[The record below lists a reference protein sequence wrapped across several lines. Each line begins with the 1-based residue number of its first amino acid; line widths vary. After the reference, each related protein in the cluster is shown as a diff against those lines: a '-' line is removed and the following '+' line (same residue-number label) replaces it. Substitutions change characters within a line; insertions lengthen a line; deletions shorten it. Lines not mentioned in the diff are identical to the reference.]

1 MEAVQD
7 GEREEASSTQSSSSA
22 PSPALK
28 VSFVGREEIL
38 ATIKAHLAKGQHV
51 CLHGDRGIGKSAIIE
66 EVVRWLREEKPGL
79 RVVHVPDEMTFK
91 NLLVYLAREL
101 HELGLFRHPL
111 IPADEMERL
120 GWPHIS
126 KRTRALTLY
135 ELGSAVV
142 TSLRGEGVLLVIDS
156 LNKVKPTDQA
166 WLQDIIKNAVCL
178 VATRDKDE
186 KNLKPLLARFE
197 LVEVPPLTRSEAYD
211 MMDALLAVHP
221 VPSTDP
227 KHYRKAVW
235 DASKGYPNAIR
246 DLIWKGSLEKYV
258 DKEHIRGLAH
268 DAGVKGFSIAPG
280 ILILVAVFSIW
291 RYVAR
296 GVGDQ
301 DGLIIGGVGSVLFTV
316 VWLFM
321 RRLG

>member
-1 MEAVQD
+1 MEMTAED
-7 GEREEASSTQSSSSA
+7 DEREETSSTHA
-22 PSPALK
+22 RPTP
-28 VSFVGREEIL
+28 FVGRAEIL
-38 ATIKAHLAKGQHV
+38 ATVKEHLLKGQHV
-51 CLHGDRGIGKSAIIE
+51 CLYGDRGIGKTAITE
-66 EVVRWLREEKPGL
+66 EIVLWLKEEKPNL
-79 RVVHVPDEMTFK
+79 RFIHVSDEMTFK
-91 NLLVYLAREL
+91 NLLVSLAREL
-101 HELGLFRHPL
+101 HELGIFRHPL
-111 IPADEMERL
+111 IAPEEMGTL
-120 GWPHIS
+120 GWSQIS
-126 KRTRALTLY
+126 KRTRALTLH

-142 TSLRGEGVLLVIDS
+142 TSLRGEGLLLVIDS

-178 VATRDKDE
+178 LATRDKDE

-197 LVEVPPLTRSEAYD
+197 LVHVPPLSRSEAYD
-211 MMDALLAVHP
+211 LMEAFLVEHP
-221 VPSTDP
+221 VPSTDQ

-280 ILILVAVFSIW
+280 ILILVAAFSIW

-301 DGLIIGGVGSVLFTV
+301 DGLIIGGVGSALFGV
-316 VWLFM
+316 IWLFM
-321 RRLG
+321 RRMG

>member
-1 MEAVQD
+1 MEMTASD
-7 GEREEASSTQSSSSA
+7 DEREDTSSTHPRSA
-22 PSPALK
+22 P
-28 VSFVGREEIL
+28 FVGREEIL
-38 ATIKAHLAKGQHV
+38 ASVKEHLLKGQHV
-51 CLHGDRGIGKSAIIE
+51 CLYGDRGIGKTAIVE
-66 EVVRWLREEKPGL
+66 EVARWLQEEKPGL
-79 RVVHVPDEMTFK
+79 RVVHVADEMTFK
-91 NLLVYLAREL
+91 NLLVQLAKEL
-101 HELGLFRHPL
+101 HELGIFRHPL
-111 IPADEMERL
+111 ISPDEMEEL
-120 GWPHIS
+120 EWTQIS
-126 KRTRALTLY
+126 KRTRALTLH

-166 WLQDIIKNAVCL
+166 WLQDIIKNAVCV

-197 LVEVPPLTRSEAYD
+197 LVKVPPLSRAEGYD
-211 MMDALLAVHP
+211 MMDALLAEHP

-280 ILILVAVFSIW
+280 ILLIVAAFSIW

-301 DGLIIGGVGSVLFTV
+301 DGLIIGGVGSALFGV
-316 VWLFM
+316 IWLFM
-321 RRLG
+321 RRMG

>member
-1 MEAVQD
+1 MQATQEVEQ
-7 GEREEASSTQSSSSA
+7 EEQPSTKNSA
-22 PSPALK
+22 PA
-28 VSFVGREEIL
+28 FIGRSDIL
-38 ATIKAHLAKGQHV
+38 DTVKQHLLKGQHV
-51 CLHGDRGIGKSAIIE
+51 CLYGDRGIGKTAITE
-66 EVVRWLREEKPGL
+66 EFVRWLRAEKPGL
-79 RVVHVPDEMTFK
+79 RVIHLADEMTFK
-91 NLLVYLAREL
+91 NLLVQLAREL
-101 HELGLFRHPL
+101 HELGIFRHPL
-111 IPADEMERL
+111 ISPDEMEEL
-120 GWPHIS
+120 EWPQIS
-126 KRTRALTLY
+126 KRTRALTLH
-135 ELGSAVV
+135 ELGSTVV
-142 TSLRGEGVLLVIDS
+142 TSLRGEGVFLVIDS

-178 VATRDKDE
+178 LATRDKDE
-186 KNLKPLLARFE
+186 KNLKPLLSRFE
-197 LVEVPPLTRSEAYD
+197 LVHVPPLSKTEAYD
-211 MMDALLAVHP
+211 LMEVMLVEHP

-280 ILILVAVFSIW
+280 ILLIVAAFSIW

-301 DGLIIGGVGSVLFTV
+301 DGLIIGGVGSALFGV
-316 VWLFM
+316 IWLFM

>member
-1 MEAVQD
+1 MDATQEP
-7 GEREEASSTQSSSSA
+7 EPKEHPSTQA
-22 PSPALK
+22 PSPT
-28 VSFVGREEIL
+28 FIGRTPIL
-38 ATIKAHLAKGQHV
+38 DTVKQHLLKGQHV
-51 CLHGDRGIGKSAIIE
+51 CLYGDRGIGKTAITE
-66 EVVRWLREEKPGL
+66 EVVRWLRDEKPGL
-79 RVVHVPDEMTFK
+79 RVIHLADEMTFK
-91 NLLVYLAREL
+91 NLLVQLAREL
-101 HELGLFRHPL
+101 HELGLFTHPL
-111 IPADEMERL
+111 ISPDEMATLE
-120 GWPHIS
+120 WPQIS
-126 KRTRALTLY
+126 KRTRALTLH

-178 VATRDKDE
+178 LATRDKDE

-197 LVEVPPLTRSEAYD
+197 LVHVPALSKAEAYD
-211 MMDALLAVHP
+211 LMEAFLVEHP

-268 DAGVKGFSIAPG
+268 DAGVRGFSIAPG
-280 ILILVAVFSIW
+280 ILILVAVFSVW
-291 RYVAR
+291 RHLAR
-296 GVGDQ
+296 GTGDQ
-301 DGLIIGGVGSVLFTV
+301 DGLIIGGVGSVVFGVIWLFT
-316 VWLFM
+316 
-321 RRLG
+321 RRMG

>member
-1 MEAVQD
+1 MDPAFQNV
-7 GEREEASSTQSSSSA
+7 EREEPLANQIITTTFIGRSS
-22 PSPALK
+22 
-28 VSFVGREEIL
+28 IL
-38 ATIKAHLAKGQHV
+38 DTAKQHLLKGQHV
-51 CLHGDRGIGKSAIIE
+51 CLYGDRGIGKTAITE

-79 RVVHVPDEMTFK
+79 RVIHLADEMTFK
-91 NLLVYLAREL
+91 NLLIQLVKEL
-101 HELGLFRHPL
+101 HELGLFNHPL
-111 IPADEMERL
+111 IPPDEMATL
-120 GWPHIS
+120 KWPQIS
-126 KRTRALTLY
+126 KRTRALTLH

-178 VATRDKDE
+178 LATRDKDE

-197 LVEVPPLTRSEAYD
+197 LVHVPPLSKGEAYD
-211 MMDALLAVHP
+211 LMEAFLVEHP

-268 DAGVKGFSIAPG
+268 DAGVRGFSIAP
-280 ILILVAVFSIW
+280 LLLVVVAAFSVW
-291 RYVAR
+291 RYMAR
-296 GVGDQ
+296 GTGDQ
-301 DGLIIGGVGSVLFTV
+301 DGIIIGGIGSVVFSVIWLFT
-316 VWLFM
+316 
-321 RRLG
+321 RRFT

>member
-1 MEAVQD
+1 MD
-7 GEREEASSTQSSSSA
+7 ASSDVEHDEHSSSQA
-22 PSPALK
+22 ATPT
-28 VSFVGREEIL
+28 FVGRGEIL
-38 ATIKAHLAKGQHV
+38 DTVKQHLLKGQHV
-51 CLHGDRGIGKSAIIE
+51 CLYGDRGIGKTAIVE
-66 EVVRWLREEKPGL
+66 EVVRWLRDEKAGL
-79 RVVHVPDEMTFK
+79 RVVHVADEMTFK
-91 NLLVYLAREL
+91 NLLVQLAKEL

-111 IPADEMERL
+111 ISPDEMEEL
-120 GWPHIS
+120 EWPQIS
-126 KRTRALTLY
+126 KRTRALTLH

-142 TSLRGEGVLLVIDS
+142 TSLRGEGVLMVIDS

-178 VATRDKDE
+178 LATRDKDE
-186 KNLKPLLARFE
+186 RNMKPLLARFE
-197 LVEVPPLTRSEAYD
+197 LVYVPPLTRAEAYE
-211 MMDALLAVHP
+211 MMDALLAEHP

-235 DASKGYPNAIR
+235 EASKGYPSAIR

-280 ILILVAVFSIW
+280 ILLIVAAFSIW

-301 DGLIIGGVGSVLFTV
+301 DGLIIGGVGSALFGV
-316 VWLFM
+316 IWLFM

>member
-1 MEAVQD
+1 MEMLAQD
-7 GEREEASSTQSSSSA
+7 DDREDTSST
-22 PSPALK
+22 PTRPA
-28 VSFVGREEIL
+28 SFVGRVEIL
-38 ATIKAHLAKGQHV
+38 DTVKQHLLKGQHV
-51 CLHGDRGIGKSAIIE
+51 CLYGDRGIGKTGIVE

-79 RVVHVPDEMTFK
+79 RVVHVADEMTFK
-91 NLLVYLAREL
+91 NLLVQLAKEL

-111 IPADEMERL
+111 ISPDEMETL
-120 GWPHIS
+120 KWPQIS
-126 KRTRALTLY
+126 KRTRALTLH

-142 TSLRGEGVLLVIDS
+142 TSLRGEGILLVIDS

-178 VATRDKDE
+178 IATRDKDE
-186 KNLKPLLARFE
+186 KNMKPLLARFE
-197 LVEVPPLTRSEAYD
+197 MVYVPPLSRSEAYE
-211 MMDALLAVHP
+211 MMEALLVEHP

-235 DASKGYPNAIR
+235 EASKGYPSAIR

-280 ILILVAVFSIW
+280 MLLIVAAFSIW

-301 DGLIIGGVGSVLFTV
+301 DGLIIGGVGSALFGV
-316 VWLFM
+316 IWLFM

>member
-1 MEAVQD
+1 MHEAEQENLLTSQISV
-7 GEREEASSTQSSSSA
+7 T
-22 PSPALK
+22 
-28 VSFVGREEIL
+28 SFVGRDEIL
-38 ATIKAHLAKGQHV
+38 DTVQQHLLKGQHV
-51 CLHGDRGIGKSAIIE
+51 CLYGDRGIGKTAIVE
-66 EVVRWLREEKPGL
+66 EVVRWLRDEKPGL
-79 RVVHVPDEMTFK
+79 RAVHVADEMTFK
-91 NLLVYLAREL
+91 NLLVQLAKEL

-111 IPADEMERL
+111 ISPDEMEEL
-120 GWPHIS
+120 EWSQIS
-126 KRTRALTLY
+126 KRTRALTLH

-142 TSLRGEGVLLVIDS
+142 TSLRGEGVLMVIDS

-166 WLQDIIKNAVCL
+166 WLLDIIKNAVC
-178 VATRDKDE
+178 VIATRDKDE
-186 KNLKPLLARFE
+186 RNMKPLLARFE
-197 LVEVPPLTRSEAYD
+197 LVYVPSLTRAEAYE
-211 MMDALLAVHP
+211 MMDALLAEHP

-235 DASKGYPNAIR
+235 EASKGYPSAIR

-280 ILILVAVFSIW
+280 MLILMAAFSIW

-301 DGLIIGGVGSVLFTV
+301 DGLIIGGVGSALFGV
-316 VWLFM
+316 IWLFM

>member
-1 MEAVQD
+1 MGTTEQD
-7 GEREEASSTQSSSSA
+7 TKREGRSFSQSSPTA
-22 PSPALK
+22 
-28 VSFVGREEIL
+28 FVGREDIL
-38 ATIKAHLAKGQHV
+38 DTVKEHLLKGQHV
-51 CLHGDRGIGKSAIIE
+51 CLYGDRGIGKTAITE
-66 EVVRWLREEKPGL
+66 EVVLWLKEEKPNL
-79 RVVHVPDEMTFK
+79 RFIHVADEMTFK
-91 NLLVYLAREL
+91 NLLVALAREL
-101 HELGLFRHPL
+101 HELGIFRHPL
-111 IPADEMERL
+111 ISPDEIETL
-120 GWPHIS
+120 GWPQIS
-126 KRTRALTLY
+126 KRTRALTLH

-142 TSLRGEGVLLVIDS
+142 TSLRGEGVLLLLDS
-156 LNKVKPTDQA
+156 INKVKPTDQA
-166 WLQDIIKNAVCL
+166 WLQDIIKNAVC
-178 VATRDKDE
+178 VIATRDKDE

-197 LVEVPPLTRSEAYD
+197 LVHVPPFSRSEAYD
-211 MMDALLAVHP
+211 MMEAFLAEHP

-280 ILILVAVFSIW
+280 ILILVAAFSVW

-301 DGLIIGGVGSVLFTV
+301 DGIIIGGIGSALFGV
-316 VWLFM
+316 IWLFM
-321 RRLG
+321 RRMG

>member
-1 MEAVQD
+1 METAQD
-7 GEREEASSTQSSSSA
+7 VEREETLSTQA
-22 PSPALK
+22 PPTA
-28 VSFVGREEIL
+28 FVGRSEIL
-38 ATIKAHLAKGQHV
+38 DTVKQHLLKGQHV
-51 CLHGDRGIGKSAIIE
+51 CLYGDRGIGKTAITE
-66 EVVRWLREEKPGL
+66 EIVLWLKEEKPNL
-79 RVVHVPDEMTFK
+79 RFIHVSDEMTFK
-91 NLLVYLAREL
+91 NLLVQLAREL
-101 HELGLFRHPL
+101 HGLGLFRHPL
-111 IPADEMERL
+111 ISPEEMATL
-120 GWPHIS
+120 GWSQIS
-126 KRTRALTLY
+126 KRTRALTLH

-178 VATRDKDE
+178 ISTRDKDE

-197 LVEVPPLTRSEAYD
+197 LVKVPTLSRSEAYD
-211 MMDALLAVHP
+211 MMDVLLAEHP

-227 KHYRKAVW
+227 KHYCKAVW

-268 DAGVKGFSIAPG
+268 DAGVKGFSIAPAL
-280 ILILVAVFSIW
+280 LILVVVFSVW

-301 DGLIIGGVGSVLFTV
+301 DGLIIGGAGSAIFGVI
-316 VWLFM
+316 WLFL
-321 RRLG
+321 RRMG

>member
-1 MEAVQD
+1 MDIAQKIELE
-7 GEREEASSTQSSSSA
+7 GQSSA
-22 PSPALK
+22 REK
-28 VSFVGREEIL
+28 MTVFIGRVEIL
-38 ATIKAHLAKGQHV
+38 DTVKQHLLKGQHV
-51 CLHGDRGIGKSAIIE
+51 CLYGDRGIGKTGIIE
-66 EVVRWLREEKPGL
+66 EVVRWLRDEKPGL
-79 RVVHVPDEMTFK
+79 RVVHVADEMTFK
-91 NLLVYLAREL
+91 NLLVQIAKEL
-101 HELGLFRHPL
+101 HELGFFRHPL
-111 IPADEMERL
+111 ISPDEMAEL
-120 GWPHIS
+120 EWPQIS
-126 KRTRALTLY
+126 KRTRALTLH

-142 TSLRGEGVLLVIDS
+142 TSLRGEGVLMVIDS

-178 VATRDKDE
+178 IATRDKDE
-186 KNLKPLLARFE
+186 KNMKPLLARFE
-197 LVEVPPLTRSEAYD
+197 LVYVPPLTRAEASA
-211 MMDALLAVHP
+211 MMDALLAEHP

-235 DASKGYPNAIR
+235 EASKGYPSAIR

-268 DAGVKGFSIAPG
+268 DAGVKGFSIAPS
-280 ILILVAVFSIW
+280 ILLIVAAFSIW

-301 DGLIIGGVGSVLFTV
+301 DGLIIGGVGSALFGV
-316 VWLFM
+316 IWLFM

>member
-1 MEAVQD
+1 MESAAHGD
-7 GEREEASSTQSSSSA
+7 EREDTSSA
-22 PSPALK
+22 HTRPVP
-28 VSFVGREEIL
+28 FVGRGEIL
-38 ATIKAHLAKGQHV
+38 DTVKQHLLKGQHV
-51 CLHGDRGIGKSAIIE
+51 CLYGDRGIGKTAIIE

-79 RVVHVPDEMTFK
+79 RIIHVADEMTFK
-91 NLLVYLAREL
+91 NLLVHLAKEL

-111 IPADEMERL
+111 ISPDEMETVE
-120 GWPHIS
+120 WPQIS
-126 KRTRALTLY
+126 KRTRALTLH

-156 LNKVKPTDQA
+156 VNKVKPTDQA
-166 WLQDIIKNAVCL
+166 WLQDIIKNAVCV

-197 LVEVPPLTRSEAYD
+197 LVKVPPLSRAEGYE
-211 MMDALLAVHP
+211 MMDALLAEHP

-280 ILILVAVFSIW
+280 ILILVAAFSIW

-301 DGLIIGGVGSVLFTV
+301 DGIIIGGIGSALFGV
-316 VWLFM
+316 IWLFM